1 MKWRQWFSHPLFL
14 IAWCVVASFGTYAC
28 MYGFRKPF
36 TAAAYETA
44 PFAAGMK
51 ASLVSAQ
58 VIGYMLSKF
67 IGIKVISEMPAHRR
81 AMVLLGLI
89 AVAEFALVLFAVVP
103 PPYNMAC
110 LFLNGLPLGMVF
122 GLVLGFL
129 EGRNLTEAFVAGLCA
144 SFIIASGVVKSVGAW
159 LLQGGVSEAWMPA
172 TAGLIFL
179 LPLFGFVWM
188 LGQIPQPSEQDIN
201 ARAAREPM
209 TREDRWQWIRKH
221 WLGLGCIVGGFVLI
235 TVLRSVRD
243 DFAPELW
250 KELGTTDEPS
260 IFARSE
266 MLVALAVMIASGLVV
281 IVKNNRRA
289 LLTSLGIGILGFIIV
304 ACAILGLQG
313 GTLGGFAFMVLVGFG
328 LYLPYVVVHTTV
340 FERLIALTKDKGN
353 MAYLMYLADA
363 FGYLGYVALMFAGD
377 LFKPETNFLTN
388 FITMC
393 WWVAGIGAVT
403 FLAAAIV
410 YGRPQ
415 RAAA

>member
-179 LPLFGFVWM
+179 LPLFGFGWM
-188 LGQIPQPSEQDIN
+188 VGQIRRPSEQDIN

-235 TVLRSVRD
+235 TVLR
-243 DFAPELW
+243 A
-250 KELGTTDEPS
+250 TPS
-260 IFARSE
+260 
-266 MLVALAVMIASGLVV
+266 
-281 IVKNNRRA
+281 
-289 LLTSLGIGILGFIIV
+289 
-304 ACAILGLQG
+304 
-313 GTLGGFAFMVLVGFG
+313 
-328 LYLPYVVVHTTV
+328 
-340 FERLIALTKDKGN
+340 
-353 MAYLMYLADA
+353 
-363 FGYLGYVALMFAGD
+363 
-377 LFKPETNFLTN
+377 
-388 FITMC
+388 
-393 WWVAGIGAVT
+393 
-403 FLAAAIV
+403 
-410 YGRPQ
+410 
-415 RAAA
+415 